1 MSNEPS
7 PQDFEV
13 TDEMIAAGLDAYYS
27 HHAIDRLADYKI
39 VEDIF
44 RAMFLAAKVGSGSA

>member
-44 RAMFLAAKVGSGSA
+44 RAMF